1 MSDEKDKKSQEYGAG
16 AIRVMEGLEAVRKR
30 PAMYI
35 GSTGP
40 QGLHHLVYEVVD
52 NSVDEALANHCH
64 NIQVILHTDGS
75 CSVEDDGRGIP
86 TDIHPTEGVSATEVV
101 MTKLHA
107 GGKFDKDSYKYSG
120 GLHGVGISVV
130 NALSKNLTVEVYRS
144 GKVHSQSFQ
153 IGIPTGRLTV
163 IGETKKRGTYVK
175 FSPDETIFTETTKF
189 SFETLSAR
197 LRELAF
203 LNKGLKISIKDE
215 SSDKHNEF
223 FFEGGI
229 VSFVE
234 NINAKKIP
242 LFSEIIYFTE
252 TDDTYVLEVAIQYN
266 DGYGE
271 QLFSFVNNINTHE
284 GGTHVAGF
292 KSALTKACNKRA
304 LTLGAKDGGNYSS
317 EDVREG
323 LVAVINMKVPEPQF
337 EGQTKNKLGNND
349 VKGIVDSWCFAFF
362 NTYFEENPQIAKKI
376 LQKADIARQAREAA
390 RKARDLTRR
399 KSVLESTVLPG
410 KLADCSNEDPTKTEL
425 FIVEGDSAGGSAK
438 QARDRDTQAILPL
451 RGKILNVEKARFDKI
466 LSNEEIR
473 AIITAVGTGIGEEDF
488 LITKARYHK
497 IVLMT
502 DADVDGSHIRI
513 LLLTFFFRYMRPLIE
528 SGYLYIAK
536 PPLYKAKIGRNEQYL
551 LDDTELKNFMFN
563 WAHENIILNIGARTV
578 DTQEWT
584 KLLSDL
590 SVYEQYL
597 DKLSQHFKI
606 SSSNC
611 HRLLEFLKQAPWQPA
626 TVGESNTTVNYQQLL
641 AILQAHFG
649 KYVIS
654 LKQPRAGLAAPVSS
668 KSKRAQAQAA
678 SELAA
683 QLLADDNLEN
693 NTENNFDHNS
703 SDLETED
710 NFDNNS
716 GDLET
721 DIAELEHELE
731 APATLSS
738 ETQMLDTAG
747 DVISKSVT
755 PVFVF
760 KLMTKSWEVSANFFH
775 HEETASTLLKLIPL
789 EIIENSAATLSVK
802 DRDRS
807 LAINNILD
815 LRKGLPYISKSYMSI
830 QRYKG
835 LGEMNPD
842 QLWETAMDPKARQLL
857 QVTIEDALEA
867 DAWFATLMGDD
878 IQGRKLFIES
888 EGRFAK
894 NLDV

>member
-1 MSDEKDKKSQEYGAG
+1 MSDDQAKKNQEYGAST
-16 AIRVMEGLEAVRKR
+16 IRVMEGLEAVRKR

-52 NSVDEALANHCH
+52 NSVDEALAGHCH

-107 GGKFDKDSYKYSG
+107 GGKFEKEAYKYSG

-130 NALSKNLTVEVYRS
+130 NALSTQLNVEVYRN
-144 GKVHSQSFQ
+144 GKVHSQSFRT
-153 IGIPTGRLTV
+153 GIPVERLKVTGD
-163 IGETKKRGTYVK
+163 TKKRGTYVR
-175 FSPDETIFTETTKF
+175 FYPDTTIFTETVKF

-203 LNKGLKISIKDE
+203 LNKGLRISIRDE
-215 SSDKHNEF
+215 ANDKYNEF

-234 NINAKKIP
+234 NINAKKTP
-242 LFSEIIYFTE
+242 LFNEIIFFTE
-252 TDDTYVLEVAIQYN
+252 TDETYILELALQYN

-304 LTLGAKDGGNYSS
+304 VTLGIKDGGNYSS

-323 LVAVINMKVPEPQF
+323 LVAVLNMKVPEPQF
-337 EGQTKNKLGNND
+337 EGQTKNKLGNSD
-349 VKGIVDSWCFAFF
+349 VKGIVDSWTFAFL
-362 NTYFEENPQIAKKI
+362 NTYFEENPQVAKKI
-376 LQKADIARQAREAA
+376 LQKAEIARQAREAA

-466 LSNEEIR
+466 LSNEEIK
-473 AIITAVGTGIGEEDF
+473 AIIAAVGTGIGTEDF
-488 LITKARYHK
+488 DIAKARYHK

-502 DADVDGSHIRI
+502 DADVDGSHIRT
-513 LLLTFFFRYMRPLIE
+513 LLLTFFYRYMTPVIKH
-528 SGYLYIAK
+528 GYLYIAK
-536 PPLYKAKIGRNEQYL
+536 PPLYKAKLGRNEQYL
-551 LDDTELKNFMFN
+551 LDDTELKQFLFD
-563 WAHENIILNIGARTV
+563 WARDNMTLKLGERALTLP
-578 DTQEWT
+578 EWSQ
-584 KLLSDL
+584 LLQDL
-590 SVYEQYL
+590 CVYETYL
-597 DKLSQHFKI
+597 DKLAQHFKL

-611 HRLLEFLKQAPWQPA
+611 HRLLEFLRA
-626 TVGESNTTVNYQQLL
+626 TNYANADTQTAVDYAQLCNALQTYFNQYTV
-641 AILQAHFG
+641 
-649 KYVIS
+649 S
-654 LKQPRAGLAAPVSS
+654 LKQPKFVPPVKTKAP
-668 KSKRAQAQAA
+668 KTRPT
-678 SELAA
+678 SELAEA
-683 QLLADDNLEN
+683 LLA
-693 NTENNFDHNS
+693 
-703 SDLETED
+703 
-710 NFDNNS
+710 
-716 GDLET
+716 
-721 DIAELEHELE
+721 E
-731 APATLSS
+731 APSDFAAEAAVIEQELAQELPLPDSDAV
-738 ETQMLDTAG
+738 MLDTAG
-747 DVISKSVT
+747 DVITK
-755 PVFVF
+755 PMIPLLVF
-760 KLMTKSWEVSANFFH
+760 KLMTKSWEVSTNFFH
-775 HEETASTLLKLIPL
+775 HEETQAILPKLAALQML
-789 EIIENSAATLSVK
+789 EQAQGVLSVNE
-802 DRDRS
+802 RERAVNIHS
-807 LAINNILD
+807 LLD
-815 LRKGLPYISKSYMSI
+815 LRKGLLYLAKGYMSI

-835 LGEMNPD
+835 LGEMNPE
-842 QLWETAMDPKARQLL
+842 QLWETAMDPKKRTFL

-878 IQGRKLFIES
+878 IQGRKLFIEE

-894 NLDV
+894 NLDI